1 MICKEKNDLCKRPF
15 EVVWLYQATCLF
27 IKFKDFGIVKLS
39 WVTSPDEKYKG
50 FQSGLTI
57 IGDVPM

>member
-50 FQSGLTI
+50 FLK
-57 IGDVPM
+57 